1 MAVPRVGI
9 VNPEAP
15 VTVVRPIT
23 PAPASGISTGQR
35 TTLPSQT
42 RSMNGQPPLVTP
54 KPPAT
59 LFPLPAGKP
68 ATSVTAPGG
77 MISQAPA
84 ATRTATTSSTRGNQ
98 TPAALA
104 ARAAARP
111 QAPVAPIATPPAAT
125 TPTAPTTGK
134 PGNTGSDMGASANNK
149 KQRKPYVPPEGYD
162 RLAGYSADAS
172 PDQIAFEKAQIY
184 ARNKA
189 RGNTLTTEQVEQRFN
204 ERLQRYQ
211 STGEPSK
218 NRDPEDAVAAPAET
232 VLTPEQQAMMDQQQ
246 AMQDQLT
253 ELTDLVR
260 DLQEQLKKPVEETAP
275 QATAPAQTGT
285 SQLQTLAQALT
296 PKPAAGSLAGLDPA
310 RISLML
316 QTAAP
321 VMFTGSFAEVVS
333 ALLAAGITP
342 SATELAWLESEVAR
356 YRAG

>member
-1 MAVPRVGI
+1 MAVSRTGI

-15 VTVVRPIT
+15 LTRVVQPQPAASI
-23 PAPASGISTGQR
+23 PAPSSPMISGGPGGGGGMPPA
-35 TTLPSQT
+35 LP
-42 RSMNGQPPLVTP
+42 PAPIA

-59 LFPLPAGKP
+59 LFPIPTGKP
-68 ATSVTAPGG
+68 ATSVSAPGG
-77 MISQAPA
+77 MISQAPGGRRSVPTS
-84 ATRTATTSSTRGNQ
+84 ATRGAQ
-98 TPAALA
+98 
-104 ARAAARP
+104 
-111 QAPVAPIATPPAAT
+111 PPAAPAT
-125 TPTAPTTGK
+125 PLVAPVVAPTAPTAPTTGK

-184 ARNKA
+184 ARNLA
-189 RGNTLTTEQVEQRFN
+189 RGIDMTDAQIEQRFQD
-204 ERLQRYQ
+204 RLARFQ

-218 NRDPEDAVAAPAET
+218 NKDPEDAVAAPAEPVVAAPAEP
-232 VLTPEQQAMMDQQQ
+232 VLTPEQQKLADQQQ
-246 AMQDQLT
+246 AMQDQIT

-260 DLQEQLKKPVEETAP
+260 GLQEQLTKPVEGTAP

-310 RISLML
+310 RISLMI